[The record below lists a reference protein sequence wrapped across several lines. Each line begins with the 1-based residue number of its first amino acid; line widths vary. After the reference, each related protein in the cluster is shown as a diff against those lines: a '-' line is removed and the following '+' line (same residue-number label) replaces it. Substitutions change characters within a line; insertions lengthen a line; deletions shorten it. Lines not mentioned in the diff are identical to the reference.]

1 MRCAKII
8 TFFLFAVIAIQG
20 AVFAGVP
27 SPSAAKG
34 QALQPGDCNGTLKR

>member
-8 TFFLFAVIAIQG
+8 TFFLFVAMAIQG
-20 AVFAGVP
+20 AVFAGAP

-34 QALQPGDCNGTLKR
+34 QALRPGACNGTLKR